1 MAADAP
7 ALVLLALA
15 WAAYGA
21 LHSLL
26 AAEGVQRRLVARW
39 PGLAPAYRLA
49 YNAVATLAL
58 VPLVGLM
65 ARHPGPW
72 LWRWTG
78 PAGWLAD
85 GLALGA
91 LALLVAGPGTYD
103 LEEFLG
109 LRAWRE
115 GRGSAADRGPF
126 RISPLHRFV
135 RHPWYALGLV
145 LLWTRDMD
153 AARLVSALAA
163 TAYLGVGT
171 WLEERKLLRRFGA
184 PYAAYRA
191 RVPALLP
198 RPGRVLGRAE
208 ARRLENA

>member
-26 AAEGVQRRLVARW
+26 AAEGTQRAVVARL
-39 PGLAPAYRLA
+39 PRLAPAYRLA
-49 YNAVATLAL
+49 YNGLATLAL
-58 VPLVGLM
+58 VPPVWLM
-65 ARHPGPW
+65 VRRPGPW

-78 PAGWLAD
+78 LAGWAAD

-91 LALLVAGPGTYD
+91 LVLLVAGPGTYD
-103 LEEFLG
+103 LPEFLG

-115 GRGSAADRGPF
+115 RRGEASDRGPF
-126 RISPLHRFV
+126 RVSTLHRFV

-145 LLWTRDMD
+145 VLWTRDMD
-153 AARLVSALAA
+153 PARLVSALVV
-163 TAYLGVGT
+163 TGYLGLGA
-171 WLEERKLLRRFGA
+171 WLEERKLLRRFGSA
-184 PYAAYRA
+184 YAAYRT
-191 RVPALLP
+191 RVPAFLP
-198 RPGRVLGRAE
+198 WRGAALGREE
-208 ARRLENA
+208 ARRLEES